1 MRWRGGRRSNNVQD
15 LRGQGGGRRRGGL
28 GGLGGMLGGGG
39 GGRRRMG
46 GRKGGIGL
54 LGIVIVVGIGLLMG
68 GDLSTI
74 LGTVMDGGGQS
85 YAPRPSVS
93 TQRTSGPAGVRQTG
107 RADQDELANF
117 TATVL
122 AYTEDA
128 WHAIF
133 KQEGLQYR
141 EPKLVLF
148 DGAVQSACG
157 MG

>member
-74 LGTVMDGGGQS
+74 LGTVMGGGGQS
-85 YAPRPSVS
+85 YAPRPEREH
-93 TQRTSGPAGVRQTG
+93 TAHKRPGRCPADRPGGPG
-107 RADQDELANF
+107 RACELHGDR
-117 TATVL
+117 TGLHRGCL
-122 AYTEDA
+122 ARDLQA
-128 WHAIF
+128 GRPAI
-133 KQEGLQYR
+133 
-141 EPKLVLF
+141 P
-148 DGAVQSACG
+148 
-157 MG
+157 